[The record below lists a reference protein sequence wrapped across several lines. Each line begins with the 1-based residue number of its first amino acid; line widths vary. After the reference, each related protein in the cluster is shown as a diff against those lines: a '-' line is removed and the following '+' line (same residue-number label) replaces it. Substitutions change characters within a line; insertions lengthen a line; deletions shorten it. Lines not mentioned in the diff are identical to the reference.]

1 MKVLWDI
8 DAQSDNMIEAKR
20 PDIIVVDKKGWM
32 EIIIDIVVS
41 ADVRVGKKEE
51 KSGEVPGLEER
62 LEDCVNSKW

>member
-1 MKVLWDI
+1 
-8 DAQSDNMIEAKR
+8 
-20 PDIIVVDKKGWM
+20 M

-62 LEDCVNSKW
+62 LEDCINSK